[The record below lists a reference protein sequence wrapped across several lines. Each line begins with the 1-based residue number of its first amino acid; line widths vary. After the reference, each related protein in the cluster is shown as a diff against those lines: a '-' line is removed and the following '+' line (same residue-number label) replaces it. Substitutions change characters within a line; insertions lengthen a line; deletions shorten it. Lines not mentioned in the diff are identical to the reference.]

1 MNLLERYIAKTV
13 LASMGLVILLLVGL
27 QIFILL
33 VDQSSDFNKGDYGL
47 LQAVFFVLLQMPYQV
62 YLFFPMASLL
72 GCLIGLGVLA
82 NHSEL
87 VVMRAAGMSIGQITW
102 AILKLALI
110 VILVVTIIGE
120 FFVPALSRYA
130 NDKKM
135 MQISQGQSLRTSRGF
150 WLRQGLDFIHI
161 TEVLPNYELQN
172 VHQFRFDKDHNLS
185 LARTIHNIKYEN
197 NHWVAFD
204 IAETKFHPKHTEAQT
219 IPSMQWDVPLALQM
233 VKVSTLEPDEM
244 SLPALYKY
252 VIFQNKNHHNMQ
264 NFALAFWQRL
274 AQPFNTMVMM
284 ILAIPFL
291 FGPLR
296 SSTMGAK
303 ILAGTAAG
311 FAFYIVNKFV
321 GPVSFVYQ
329 WPPFIAGVGPTV
341 LFAVLGIYLM
351 VKVR

>member
-1 MNLLERYIAKTV
+1 MAKTV
-13 LASMGLVILLLVGL
+13 LAAMGLVILLLVGL

-33 VDQSSDFNKGDYGL
+33 VDQSGDFNKGDYGL
-47 LQAVFFVLLQMPYQV
+47 WQAIFFVLLQMPYQV

-110 VILVVTIIGE
+110 VILAVTIVGE
-120 FFVPALSRYA
+120 FLVPTLSRYA

-135 MQISQGQSLRTSRGF
+135 MYISQGQSLRTSRGF
-150 WLRQGLDFIHI
+150 WLRQGLDFIHV
-161 TEVLPNYELQN
+161 TEVLPNYQLQD
-172 VHQFRFDKDHNLS
+172 VHQFRFDKAHNLV
-185 LARTIHNIKYEN
+185 LTRTIHSIKYEN
-197 NHWVAFD
+197 NQWEAFD
-204 IAETKFHPKHTEAQT
+204 IAETRFHANHLEAQT
-219 IPSMQWDVPLALQM
+219 LARMKWDIDLPLQM

-252 VIFQNKNHHNMQ
+252 VRIQNKHHHNMQ
-264 NFALAFWQRL
+264 NYALAFWQRL

-329 WPPFIAGVGPTV
+329 WPPFVAGVGPTV
-341 LFAVLGIYLM
+341 LFAILGIYLM
-351 VKVR
+351 ARMR